1 MTEDEK
7 EYLRITL
14 IEEAPKIFENTKLS
28 SSDLD
33 KILQLLQPTTV
44 SLGGAIWSQW
54 QDNQPSQPLTVP
66 TPVAPNYTLT
76 CSNLSGDI
84 AINKSDVSTEVD
96 PFSNC

>member
-33 KILQLLQPTTV
+33 KILQLLQPQPI
-44 SLGGAIWSQW
+44 SLGGIWSQW
-54 QDNQPSQPLTVP
+54 QDTQVNQQPLIVP
-66 TPVAPNYTLT
+66 TPPAPNYTVT
-76 CSNLSGDI
+76 YSNLSGDVTI
-84 AINKSDVSTEVD
+84 DKSDVSTIVD
-96 PFSNC
+96 S

>member
-33 KILQLLQPTTV
+33 KILQLLQPITV

-54 QDNQPSQPLTVP
+54 QDQPKVVP
-66 TPVAPNYTLT
+66 TPVTTPYTVT
-76 CSNLSGDI
+76 CSDLSSGDI
-84 AINKSDVSTEVD
+84 TINKSDVSTIVD
-96 PFSNC
+96 S

>member
-33 KILQLLQPTTV
+33 KILQLLQPS
-44 SLGGAIWSQW
+44 SLISSGGIWSQW
-54 QDNQPSQPLTVP
+54 QDTQVNQQPLIVP
-66 TPVAPNYTLT
+66 TPVAPNTVI
-76 CSNLSGDI
+76 CSSSGDFTI
-84 AINKSDVSTEVD
+84 DSSDVSKVID
-96 PFSNC
+96 S